1 MTVADNSD
9 LISSYAA
16 RLNPALLHNHAVI
29 SPLGVWLLLA
39 LVGPATTGQARRDL
53 ETVLGTTVADA
64 QARAQLL
71 LEEPHPAVSAI
82 AAAWDRDL
90 GPAFD
95 QWARTLPG
103 AVERGPVP
111 DQLHANAWAQ
121 QRTNGAI
128 TEFPLRIDDLT
139 RFILA
144 SALATDISWAKPL
157 GTSTELGGEFGAHI
171 GRALVVDD
179 GVQLVADTAAAGL
192 VAVTAPPTSSA
203 LDVFSVIAAP
213 DVGAER
219 VDRAAHQVAAMLRGD
234 TAEARVIPT
243 DQLTD
248 GHAWTVTERRVR
260 GFGGSSV
267 EIRWRSHQP
276 AWSASSSHDL
286 DYAPGM
292 PEVFSTLAGFAR
304 PEDQPALLAAKQTA
318 VASYGREGFTA
329 AAVTA
334 IAMAPGSMPTVREV
348 LVRCID
354 VRFNRPYAVLA
365 TAAKDQGP
373 IAWRGVPLFSAWI
386 TKPDD
391 TAVEAPHHPSPSG
404 SDDRDLS
411 WRIVDHGQ

>member
-1 MTVADNSD
+1 MTVADNPD

-16 RLNPALLHNHAVI
+16 RLNPALLHGHATI

-39 LVGPATTGQARRDL
+39 LVGPAATGQSRRDL

-64 QARAQLL
+64 QSRAQLL

-82 AAAWDRDL
+82 AAVWDRDL
-90 GPAFD
+90 GPAFHR
-95 QWARTLPG
+95 WARTLPG
-103 AVERGPVP
+103 PVERGPVP
-111 DQLHANAWAQ
+111 DQLHANAWAE
-121 QRTNGAI
+121 QRTDGRI
-128 TEFPLRIDDLT
+128 TEFALDIDDLT
-139 RFILA
+139 RLILA
-144 SALATDISWAKPL
+144 SALTTDISWAKPL
-157 GTSTELGGEFGAHI
+157 GTSTELGGEFGAQI

-179 GVQLVADTAAAGL
+179 GAQLVADTAAAGL

-203 LDVFSVIAAP
+203 LDVLSVIAAP

-234 TAEARVIPT
+234 TTGARVIPA

-248 GHAWTVTERRVR
+248 GHSWIVTERRVR
-260 GFGGSSV
+260 GFGGSPV
-267 EIRWRSHQP
+267 EIRWRSHLP

-286 DYAPGM
+286 DGAPGM
-292 PEVFSTLAGFAR
+292 SSVFSALAGFAR
-304 PEDQPALLAAKQTA
+304 PEDQPVELAAKQTA

-334 IAMAPGSMPTVREV
+334 IAMVPGSMPTIREV
-348 LVRCID
+348 LVRNVD

-365 TAAKDQGP
+365 TAATDQGP
-373 IAWRGVPLFSAWI
+373 PAWRGVPLFSAWI

-391 TAVEAPHHPSPSG
+391 TVVHAPQHPQPVG
-404 SDDRDLS
+404 VR
-411 WRIVDHGQ
+411 